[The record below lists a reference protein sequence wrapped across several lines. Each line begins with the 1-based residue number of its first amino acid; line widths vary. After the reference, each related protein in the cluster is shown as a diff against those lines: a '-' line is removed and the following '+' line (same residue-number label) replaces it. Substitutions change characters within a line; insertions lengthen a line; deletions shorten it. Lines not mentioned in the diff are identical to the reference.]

1 MDVIVDS
8 MKAAAKAAEAV
19 ARFCKTMMRIENPSD
34 YKKTREEQFVGDWF
48 VTRKM
53 DKEPTY
59 ADAIEWAD
67 RTMIEKA
74 IKWMEENLSVCKG
87 LEAPYILARFRKAM
101 EE

>member
-1 MDVIVDS
+1 
-8 MKAAAKAAEAV
+8 MKRKEEINQAAYQKYPYEGGIKGMI
-19 ARFCKTMMRIENPSD
+19 CENSIPIFI
-34 YKKTREEQFVGDWF
+34 QG
-48 VTRKM
+48 
-53 DKEPTY
+53 
-59 ADAIEWAD
+59 AEWAD